1 MSERDGNAAGRLT
14 SKRAYEEW
22 LVESFLPVETH
33 VEIVRRLRLHM
44 GPEDRM
50 ASYIQ
55 DANALIRRL
64 KAEIGANLRDFTNK
78 RLLKERTMEVYAD
91 YYTTT

>member
-1 MSERDGNAAGRLT
+1 
-14 SKRAYEEW
+14 
-22 LVESFLPVETH
+22 
-33 VEIVRRLRLHM
+33 M